1 MSEYTGNKK
10 LYIKNWYN
18 AEPSQYKDSLIGF
31 PDNETDGLG
40 PDKLYG
46 TIEEETESGYSN
58 NYILNLQSDNVV
70 DESDYP
76 QNPATKIPY
85 SSNNDLTSNLYFNG
99 QQIPVKNSSFTVS
112 LPGLVTNIPTVELDT
127 LVDSEAVTELS
138 NTMRTSWESGNYG
151 AYYFFDETPTTLIS
165 FPVPTTYTRGNVPL
179 SQIIWRYTTLEEIT
193 NYYKNIAYANST
205 KDFGVELYSSGD
217 WDDNTNP
224 ATGLSSAHVIDIK
237 HSGVSG
243 FYFAVPSGT
252 TISRINTTYPIQ

>member
-18 AEPSQYKDSLIGF
+18 AEPSQYTDSLIGF

-40 PDKLYG
+40 SDKLYG
-46 TIEEETESGYSN
+46 TVEEIGTNSD
-58 NYILNLQSDNVV
+58 NYILSLQSDNIV

-76 QNPATKIPY
+76 QNPITKISY
-85 SSNNDLTSNLYFNG
+85 SSNNDLTSSLYFSG

-112 LPGLVTNIPTVELDT
+112 LSGLVTRIQTIELVT
-127 LVDSEAVTELS
+127 SESEVSELS
-138 NTMRTSWESGNYG
+138 NTMRSLWESGNYEV
-151 AYYFFDETPTTLIS
+151 YYFFDETPTTLVS

-179 SQIIWRYTTLEEIT
+179 SQIIWQYTTINGIT
-193 NYYKNIAYANST
+193 NYYENVAYANST
-205 KDFGVELYSSGD
+205 KDFGVKLYSSGD